1 MPHGLE
7 NRTLIAAHRAGAGLW
22 PENSLTAFRNAMM
35 LDVDFIE
42 FDVHRTRD
50 GVLVVHH
57 DAVLGRTVDGTG
69 AIAEADWQHVRTL
82 PLKGAPQD
90 HIPLLAEILVLF
102 DASRI
107 RPRIELKSDHNG
119 ERYPDIAAD
128 VMTLLRATGLAG
140 RATITSFD
148 PHYLDEAY
156 EAGARDLIWLLRED
170 AAAELAADPAGFSRQ
185 ARMRGITEVAI
196 RGRDATPDLVDA
208 CRENSLTLGAFA
220 AKDMDCERLLQ
231 IGLSVF
237 TTDRPD
243 LALAA
248 KAAIY
253 T

>member
-1 MPHGLE
+1 MTRRE
-7 NRTLIAAHRAGAGLW
+7 A
-22 PENSLTAFRNAMM
+22 LTASGATLLASTTVAGRAAAAEAKKIPIYGHRGASA
-35 LDVDFIE
+35 LRPEHTLASYAKAIADGADFIE
-42 FDVHRTRD
+42 PDLVSTRD

-185 ARMRGITEVAI
+185 ARMRGITEASMTRKFV
-196 RGRDATPDLVDA
+196 TP
-208 CRENSLTLGAFA
+208 
-220 AKDMDCERLLQ
+220 
-231 IGLSVF
+231 
-237 TTDRPD
+237 
-243 LALAA
+243 
-248 KAAIY
+248 
-253 T
+253 